1 MKKMILAAIAALSV
15 VAFPVAAGAKPGHG
29 GGHGQAEHGAGEHG
43 APEHVAGHTEGA
55 DDQGTHAPAEEPGRG
70 RGAARRCKRPQSVG
84 FVAKGSLTAFT
95 EDTVTLDVKR
105 ANRHARSYIKAAGA
119 TFALRAARV
128 RFAGVTDADNSG
140 TVDFTD
146 VRPTDQVVAIG
157 KAVRPKRGCEGVTDL
172 KLRKLQVV
180 RPDADES
187 GSETETESEQS

>member
-29 GGHGQAEHGAGEHG
+29 EGHGHGATEHG
-43 APEHVAGHTEGA
+43 APEHVAGHVEGQDDSQQSTSGA
-55 DDQGTHAPAEEPGRG
+55 DEPGRG